1 MTRSD
6 DIHKL
11 PADLPVPVDDGAC
24 EHLPGLALPALA
36 LQSTDGETVDLSAL
50 AGRVVIYAYPRT
62 GRPDEDPPGGWDE
75 IPGARGCTP
84 QACAFRDHYRELQAR
99 GAAVYGLSSQ
109 TTDYHRELV
118 ERLHLPYPILSDAR
132 LAFTQALRLPTF
144 SVESMTLIKRLTLI
158 AKDGRIETV
167 FYPVFPP
174 DEHPKEVLAWLAAQ
188 NMSRAL
194 ET

>member
-36 LQSTDGETVDLSAL
+36 LRSTGGETVDLSAL

-62 GRPDEDPPGGWDE
+62 GRPDEDPPSGWNE

-84 QACAFRDHYRELQAR
+84 EACAFRDHYRELQAL
-99 GAAVYGLSSQ
+99 GAAVYGLSTQ
-109 TTDYHRELV
+109 TTGYHRELV
-118 ERLHLPYPILSDAR
+118 ERLHLPYPMLSDAR
-132 LAFTQALRLPTF
+132 LAFTQARRLPTF
-144 SVESMTLIKRLTLI
+144 SVASMTLIKRLTLI

-188 NMSRAL
+188 NVSRAR

>member
-36 LQSTDGETVDLSAL
+36 LRSTGGETVDLSAL
-50 AGRVVIYAYPRT
+50 AGQVVIYAYPRT
-62 GRPDEDPPGGWDE
+62 GRPDEDPPSGWNE

-84 QACAFRDHYRELQAR
+84 EACAFRDHYRELQAL
-99 GAAVYGLSSQ
+99 GAAVYGLSTQ
-109 TTDYHRELV
+109 TTDDHRELV

-144 SVESMTLIKRLTLI
+144 SVASMTLIKRLTLI

-174 DEHPKEVLAWLAAQ
+174 DEHPKEVLAWLAA
-188 NMSRAL
+188 SSSAS
-194 ET
+194 